1 MEQSIRIKKVILENY
16 RNFGYKEID
25 FNGKSK
31 ILVGKNGLGKTNII
45 EAIFWL
51 LNNQLFSG
59 DSKTDKI
66 GITPTNADN
75 GTKTRVSVEF
85 EPTFTF
91 EKIFYEKYDKE
102 GNYKGS
108 ETSYYVN
115 GGLIKQNGV
124 ALDTLREYLGIK
136 KLKDDF
142 STKKLKNIDTMSLFY
157 NLNYLTTIDYSLLRE
172 LIVDIVGEVNY
183 GDVIKSKP
191 SKYKRLVEPLTQ
203 HNGDVEALHSATRT
217 TIFGDKN
224 KRGLNDEIATTEDL
238 ISEYTKSANQ
248 EIDEEEIK
256 VAKGQ
261 LETIDNEISRL
272 QNKKSSVESGSTQEI
287 ELEISKKE
295 NELSKAREI
304 VRETYDKDLEAHRNV
319 ELEQSITSKQNSLT
333 SERNKRF
340 ELSEKIQDKQ
350 SELNNS
356 RNTLQNKK
364 TQLTNLEEQRTT
376 LLEKYKTLSNQ
387 KVEVKTM
394 TCPHCNKVIELEDLE
409 LHKQEHAK
417 QLAEINKQGQDN
429 KLKREQLTEG
439 IDTLSY
445 EIEQQEKYILSLNKE
460 RDTIDKR
467 ITTLS
472 NELQKLQNEQQNNND
487 KAPTLDYNVEPI
499 LTIQNELKDLETRK
513 DNAKTNVQEE
523 VNKVEE
529 EIEAFKVQKLAL
541 QETVNKEITR
551 KHDLEKAQDKKKELE
566 ILNNKLTSAEE
577 ILLLVK
583 ELQKDMF
590 TLLNEKVE
598 DKFGENIQFRLFK
611 INIDG
616 SVDTRVCDML
626 VKDIHGNF
634 INLKNINSGM
644 FPVRAL
650 EFISKVKAHYELPKS
665 FIFIDEMIGL
675 LDKKHR
681 EMVYANGEQVI
692 ATGYEELE
700 KLEIKE

>member
-136 KLKDDF
+136 KLKDD
-142 STKKLKNIDTMSLFY
+142 FY

-487 KAPTLDYNVEPI
+487 KAPTLDYNV
-499 LTIQNELKDLETRK
+499 
-513 DNAKTNVQEE
+513 
-523 VNKVEE
+523 
-529 EIEAFKVQKLAL
+529 F
-541 QETVNKEITR
+541 
-551 KHDLEKAQDKKKELE
+551 
-566 ILNNKLTSAEE
+566 
-577 ILLLVK
+577 
-583 ELQKDMF
+583 F
-590 TLLNEKVE
+590 T
-598 DKFGENIQFRLFK
+598 
-611 INIDG
+611 
-616 SVDTRVCDML
+616 
-626 VKDIHGNF
+626 
-634 INLKNINSGM
+634 
-644 FPVRAL
+644 
-650 EFISKVKAHYELPKS
+650 
-665 FIFIDEMIGL
+665 
-675 LDKKHR
+675 
-681 EMVYANGEQVI
+681 
-692 ATGYEELE
+692 
-700 KLEIKE
+700 